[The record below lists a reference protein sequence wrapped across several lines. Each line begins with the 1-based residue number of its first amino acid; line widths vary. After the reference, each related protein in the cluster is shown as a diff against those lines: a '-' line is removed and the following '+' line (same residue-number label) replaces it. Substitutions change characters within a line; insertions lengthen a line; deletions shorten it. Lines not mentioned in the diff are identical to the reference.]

1 MNCKHCG
8 ALIPDGYPACPE
20 CGEQVLRRNGV
31 AVAGMILGIVALV
44 FCWVPYL
51 GLILAVLGLV
61 LSLVGVC
68 KKNTAGKGK
77 GIVGTVLA
85 GIALMV
91 AFIITL
97 ALSGSSSASGSG
109 SSSGGN
115 SVAATSTVKDEAT
128 TTTTSEDPEIAK
140 ADFVASCSEMDY
152 KALARNPENYEG
164 QNFSIICYVS
174 SVRTAKDGT
183 KYYIVYLVDE
193 AEAQEKYDK
202 GWYDSMDEALEYSRD
217 YESCIWLY
225 DDRDESDPSY
235 VKILEN
241 DIILVHGTFNGM
253 STSKNSL
260 TGETGEEVA
269 LDMKYV
275 ELLSE

>member
-1 MNCKHCG
+1 M
-8 ALIPDGYPACPE
+8 
-20 CGEQVLRRNGV
+20 
-31 AVAGMILGIVALV
+31 
-44 FCWVPYL
+44 
-51 GLILAVLGLV
+51 
-61 LSLVGVC
+61 
-68 KKNTAGKGK
+68 
-77 GIVGTVLA
+77 
-85 GIALMV
+85 
-91 AFIITL
+91 
-97 ALSGSSSASGSG
+97 
-109 SSSGGN
+109 
-115 SVAATSTVKDEAT
+115 
-128 TTTTSEDPEIAK
+128 
-140 ADFVASCSEMDY
+140 
-152 KALARNPENYEG
+152 
-164 QNFSIICYVS
+164 
-174 SVRTAKDGT
+174 
-183 KYYIVYLVDE
+183 VDE

-269 LDMKYV
+269 LDIKYV